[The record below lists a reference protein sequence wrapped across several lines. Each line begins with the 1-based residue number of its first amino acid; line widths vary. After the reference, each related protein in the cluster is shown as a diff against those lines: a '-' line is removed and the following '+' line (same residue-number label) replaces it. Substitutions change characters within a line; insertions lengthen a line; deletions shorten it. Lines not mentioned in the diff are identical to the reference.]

1 MGIPCLGPG
10 SEALTFWGGC
20 VLEIAAGQEEAPRPR
35 GTRVPG
41 PRTPSLTGAGVSA
54 GRRLRRRRRCR
65 RSGETRGP
73 NRKCRP
79 FPPTPHQP
87 RASCPEAEVAPA
99 PPKRR
104 RGGWR
109 PGNGEGKLRRHSVSR
124 HGMGG
129 VGQLRLLPVGERSL
143 LRLRSMRPIL
153 RAPPTGF
160 SHPARTHPGARVSRL
175 SPAP

>member
-20 VLEIAAGQEEAPRPR
+20 VLGIAAGQEEAPRPR

-79 FPPTPHQP
+79 FSPPHSP
-87 RASCPEAEVAPA
+87 PA
-99 PPKRR
+99 P
-104 RGGWR
+104 
-109 PGNGEGKLRRHSVSR
+109 
-124 HGMGG
+124 
-129 VGQLRLLPVGERSL
+129 RLLPGSGSRAGSPKAPAWRMAAGERGREITPAQCL
-143 LRLRSMRPIL
+143 TTRGGGGGGDIL
-153 RAPPTGF
+153 GRFRWANGACCACAHTTHGF
-160 SHPARTHPGARVSRL
+160 
-175 SPAP
+175 

>member
-1 MGIPCLGPG
+1 MGIPCFGPG

-20 VLEIAAGQEEAPRPR
+20 VLGIAAGQEKAPRPR

-87 RASCPEAEVAPA
+87 RASCPEAEVAPV

-109 PGNGEGKLRRHSVSR
+109 TGNGEGKLRRHSVSR
-124 HGMGG
+124 HGRGEWDSLG
-129 VGQLRLLPVGERSL
+129 CFRWANGACCACAQRARFLGHHPQALAIRLGHTLGL
-143 LRLRSMRPIL
+143 
-153 RAPPTGF
+153 G
-160 SHPARTHPGARVSRL
+160 SHA
-175 SPAP
+175 

>member
-10 SEALTFWGGC
+10 SEALTFWEGC
-20 VLEIAAGQEEAPRPR
+20 VLGTAAGQGEAPRPR

-41 PRTPSLTGAGVSA
+41 PHTQSLTGAGVSA

-79 FPPTPHQP
+79 FPPNSPPAPRLQP
-87 RASCPEAEVAPA
+87 GSGSRARSPEAPAWRMVAEE
-99 PPKRR
+99 RR
-104 RGGWR
+104 REITPALDTGG
-109 PGNGEGKLRRHSVSR
+109 
-124 HGMGG
+124 
-129 VGQLRLLPVGERSL
+129 GQPRLLPVGRRSL
-143 LRLRSMRPIL
+143 VRTRPLHPLLL

-160 SHPARTHPGARVSRL
+160 RL
-175 SPAP
+175 GHTLNSGLTLKPRPLD